1 MEFFKRIKEEK
12 LKAEV
17 VAFGSTRRANL
28 KADED
33 PNLNALLEAETKYVC
48 IFGKSW
54 DLHVK
59 VALKTSLEENLKMI
73 RDSIEFLIDN
83 GKKVIFDAEHFF
95 DGFKDNPTYAMK
107 TLEVAQDS
115 GAECIVLCDT
125 NGGMLPHEVKEIVE
139 SVAGKIDTKLGIH
152 AHNDSD
158 CAVANSIVAV
168 LSGVRHVQGTINGYG
183 ERCGNANLCSI
194 IPNLKLKLGIDCI
207 SDENLKKLTEVSR
220 YVSEIANL
228 AHNHSMPYVGDYA
241 FSHKGGVHISAV
253 LKNPRTYEHID
264 PSLVGNKRRIVVS
277 ELSGRSTIIAKAKE
291 LGLDFKEEKAREIV
305 KMIKELENQG
315 YMFEGAE
322 ASFELLM
329 KKALGKLKKFFEVEG
344 FRVIVDY
351 RNGKI
356 YSEATVKVRVSD
368 AQEHTASE
376 GNGPVNAL
384 DNALRKALEKF
395 YPKLKEMKL
404 SDYKVRVLNED
415 KGTAA
420 KVRVLIE
427 SSDGTANWGTVGVSE
442 NIIEASFIALI
453 DSIVYKL
460 MKDEEK

>member
-12 LKAEV
+12 LKANI
-17 VAFGSTRRANL
+17 VAFGSTRKAKL
-28 KADED
+28 KAYED
-33 PNLNALLEAETKYVC
+33 PNLNALLEADTEYVC

-59 VALKTSLEENLKMI
+59 VALKTSLEENLRMI
-73 RDSIEFLIDN
+73 RDSIEFLIDH
-83 GKKVIFDAEHFF
+83 GKRVIFDAEHFF
-95 DGFKDNPTYAMK
+95 DGFKENPEYAMK
-107 TLEVAQDS
+107 TLESAEQA

-125 NGGMLPHEVKEIVE
+125 NGGALPLEVKDIVE
-139 SVAGKIDTKLGIH
+139 KVREKIETKLGIH

-183 ERCGNANLCSI
+183 ERCGNANLCSV
-194 IPNLKLKLGIDCI
+194 IPNLKLKLGVNCID
-207 SDENLKKLTEVSR
+207 DEKLKKLTEVSR

-228 AHNHSMPYVGDYA
+228 AHSHSMPYVGDYA

-264 PSLVGNKRRIVVS
+264 PSLVGNKRKIVVS

-291 LGLDFKEEKAREIV
+291 LGLDFKEEKAVEIV
-305 KMIKELENQG
+305 KLIKELENQG

-329 KKALGKLKKFFEVEG
+329 KKALRKLKEFFDVEG

-356 YSEATVKVRVSD
+356 YSEATVKVKVND
-368 AQEHTASE
+368 TYEHTASE

-404 SDYKVRVLNED
+404 SDYKVRVLNEE

-427 SSDGTANWGTVGVSE
+427 SSDGKDTWGTVGVSE

>member
-12 LKAEV
+12 LKAKI
-17 VAFGSTRRANL
+17 VAFGSTRRVKF
-28 KADED
+28 KAEED
-33 PNLNALLEAETKYVC
+33 PSLNALIEAGTEYVC

-59 VALKTSLEENLKMI
+59 VALKTSLEENIRMI
-73 RDSIEFLIDN
+73 KDSIEFLIDH

-95 DGFKDNPTYAMK
+95 DGFKDNPEYALK
-107 TLEVAQDS
+107 TLEAAQDS

-125 NGGMLPHEVKEIVE
+125 NGGALPLEVKKIVE
-139 SVAGKIDTKLGIH
+139 EVAGRIETKLGIH

-158 CAVANSIVAV
+158 CAVANTIVAV
-168 LSGVRHVQGTINGYG
+168 QSGVRHVQGTINGYG
-183 ERCGNANLCSI
+183 ERCGNANLCSV

-207 SDENLKKLTEVSR
+207 DNENLKKLTEVSR

-228 AHNHSMPYVGDYA
+228 AHSHSMPYVGDYA

-253 LKNPRTYEHID
+253 LRNPRTYEHID

-277 ELSGRSTIIAKAKE
+277 ELSGRSTIIAKARE

-329 KKALGKLKKFFEVEG
+329 KKALGELEEFFEIEG

-356 YSEATVKVRVSD
+356 HSEATVKVKVND
-368 AQEHTASE
+368 AYEHTASE

-395 YPKLKEMKL
+395 YPKLREMKL

-415 KGTAA
+415 RGTAA

-427 SSDGTANWGTVGVSE
+427 SSDSTARWGTVGVSE

-453 DSIVYKL
+453 DSIIYKL
-460 MKDEEK
+460 MKDQKR